1 MKETQ
6 ETWVQSLGRED
17 PLEEGMATHPS
28 ILAWKISRTE
38 EPGGLQSM
46 GSQRIGHDWATNTL
60 TLSLAMYNLIFP
72 LVLNLES
79 SLGSPQV
86 FSEQASCPGSSV
98 AFQITPGYL
107 DACECPHFW
116 REFSADFSPRH
127 LWSISCLSCYLLFLV
142 AVSSPL
148 PYNNF
153 KRCHQASAPGGLW
166 VRWNKWNACVSP
178 EVAARQIRTGK
189 HSHLW
194 RHSALL
200 PPKPEPRAAD
210 QEYRLH
216 VEPLCELAR
225 WWAGQG
231 KMTQNFPCFQITF
244 FLIQHSHGCCKTLF
258 SGIMTVDSYSFC
270 LFFFVVVVVVFPGG
284 RESLELSTPP
294 FLIKSLP
301 LLLLSTPKY
310 HRVSTE
316 CSAFCLLSHVHNYI
330 SSDWPNT
337 LTNKNEHGGHCFK
350 MTE

>member
-1 MKETQ
+1 MPVNALISEGNSLLTFPPGICGLSVVSAVIFYSWWL
-6 ETWVQSLGRED
+6 WVLLFHTIILSNAIK
-17 PLEEGMATHPS
+17 PL
-28 ILAWKISRTE
+28 
-38 EPGGLQSM
+38 
-46 GSQRIGHDWATNTL
+46 
-60 TLSLAMYNLIFP
+60 
-72 LVLNLES
+72 
-79 SLGSPQV
+79 PQV
-86 FSEQASCPGSSV
+86 GSE
-98 AFQITPGYL
+98 L
-107 DACECPHFW
+107 
-116 REFSADFSPRH
+116 
-127 LWSISCLSCYLLFLV
+127 
-142 AVSSPL
+142 
-148 PYNNF
+148 
-153 KRCHQASAPGGLW
+153 GG
-166 VRWNKWNACVSP
+166 NKWKACVSP

-216 VEPLCELAR
+216 VEPLCEPAR

-231 KMTQNFPCFQITF
+231 KMAQNFPPISKLPSSWFSIHMVAVKLCFLESWQSILTVSACF
-244 FLIQHSHGCCKTLF
+244 FCCCCCF
-258 SGIMTVDSYSFC
+258 
-270 LFFFVVVVVVFPGG
+270 FPGG
-284 RESLELSTPP
+284 GESLEPSTPP

-316 CSAFCLLSHVHNYI
+316 CSEFCLLSHVHNYI